1 MVLASV
7 MVVLQTW
14 KLTDMVLA
22 RVLMGSSS
30 LSGAARRATSL
41 FLAATSATE
50 RRKILTYHSMMVQM
64 YEAVARAR
72 ST

>member
-30 LSGAARRATSL
+30 LSGAARRVTSL
-41 FLAATSATE
+41 FLAAISASE
-50 RRKILTYHSMMVQM
+50 RRKIPTYHSMMVQM
-64 YEAVARAR
+64 YEAVARAS